1 MSLPFTHDQFL
12 DVFAAYNSALWLSAA
27 VLWLLTAG
35 AVGWIASGRAGG
47 RWIAGLLAVHWLWS
61 GAVYHL
67 GYFAEINSAARI
79 FGIAFIVQAGLFVW
93 LGLMHPRLEFRWGRG
108 RGVRNGLAVFFS
120 AYALAYPLLI
130 VATGLKWPRM
140 PAFGVPCPTT
150 LLTVGLLLSVQ
161 SVPRIVA
168 VIPLVWCVIG
178 GSAALLLGVVPDVA
192 LLVAGVTLLVD
203 LVAPQV
209 LSRVRAA

>member
-12 DVFAAYNSALWLSAA
+12 DDFAAYNSALWPS
-27 VLWLLTAG
+27 VVILWLLTAA
-35 AVGWIASGRAGG
+35 AVGWMASGRVGG
-47 RWIAGLLAVHWLWS
+47 RWIAWLLALHWLWA

-67 GYFAEINSAARI
+67 GYFAEINPAARM
-79 FGIAFIVQAGLFVW
+79 FGIAFIFQAVLFVW
-93 LGLMHPRLEFRWGRG
+93 FGLTRSRLEFRWGSG
-108 RGVRNGLAVFFS
+108 RGLRSGLAVFFS
-120 AYALAYPLLI
+120 VYALAYPILI
-130 VATGLKWPRM
+130 VATGLDWPRM

-161 SVPRIVA
+161 SVPRIVG
-168 VIPLVWCVIG
+168 VIPLAWCVIG
-178 GSAALLLGVVPDVA
+178 GSAALLLGVIPDFA
-192 LLVAGVTLLVD
+192 LLLAGVTLLVD